1 MTFAQERWLDDS
13 TDLGPS
19 YPLRINSSLLT
30 VTASWSGTPAA
41 NASTVAVE
49 GSLEGDAWFPLGNLT
64 PSAPILWVTGKP
76 VAMVRLNQL
85 ELNGTGDPAVTVSV
99 LAQ

>member
-30 VTASWSGTPAA
+30 VTA
-41 NASTVAVE
+41 
-49 GSLEGDAWFPLGNLT
+49 
-64 PSAPILWVTGKP
+64 
-76 VAMVRLNQL
+76 
-85 ELNGTGDPAVTVSV
+85 VTVSV